1 MSEVMSDAIR
11 EHCGVVGMMCRDEK
25 IVSCLYWSLLTLN
38 HRGHESYGVA
48 VLSPDGHVSVEK
60 GLGLI
65 SDLSLEEFH
74 AWEKELRGR
83 LGIGHVR
90 YATSGQLSSK
100 ADLLADAQPVA
111 DEHLGKNLCIAFN
124 GNVTNLLQVSEELAS
139 GASKRSDAHVLLRVL
154 LEEYVKNDDVTDVLR
169 LICEK
174 LDGAYAIVG
183 LTESGELFAFKDPY
197 GIRPLS
203 YGFSDNVGII
213 GVASESPALAV
224 NGIELSEEL
233 KPGELVLIGNDGSI
247 ERRIIKGMCECFCAF
262 EYAYFARPD
271 SKFQGRYVYE
281 ARRELGRKLAQ
292 RYSEIARNVDVV
304 VPVPQTAEDAAYGF
318 HLETG
323 KSVEPVIVRH
333 RYLKHRAFIIP
344 AEQRKLILLH
354 KYNLLLDR
362 VRGKKVAL
370 IDDSIVRGDTLGHI
384 VRMLKGAGAR
394 EVHVFST
401 FPKIS
406 SPCFYGIDMATF
418 QELIG
423 FNRDEEEI
431 ARLLSADSV
440 NYQLINDFCDAVGTN
455 NLCLACITGSYPT
468 PYAQKLAE
476 EGRRLALE
484 GKRAEGRLFEVMGG
498 GRCRA

>member
-1 MSEVMSDAIR
+1 MSDEPR
-11 EHCGVVGMMCRDEK
+11 EHCGIVGIRCRDEGV
-25 IVSCLYWSLLTLN
+25 VSYLYWSLLTLN

-48 VLSPDGHVSVEK
+48 VFSPDGHVGIEK

-65 SDLSLEEFH
+65 SDLGLEGLH
-74 AWEKELRGR
+74 AWERELRGR

-100 ADLLADAQPVA
+100 SDLLANAQPIA
-111 DEHLGKNLCIAFN
+111 DKHLGRNLCIAFN
-124 GNVTNLLQVSEELAS
+124 GNVTNLLEVTEEFAGRVSR
-139 GASKRSDAHVLLRVL
+139 RSDAHVLLRIL
-154 LEEYVKNDDVTDVLR
+154 LEEYVKTDDVAGALR

-183 LTESGELFAFKDPY
+183 LTESGELFAFKDPH

-203 YGFSDNVGII
+203 YGFSDDIGLV
-213 GVASESPALAV
+213 GVASESPALTV
-224 NGIELSEEL
+224 NGIGLSEEL
-233 KPGELVLIGNDGSI
+233 GPGELVIISDDGGV
-247 ERRIIKGMCECFCAF
+247 ERKVVRSGCECFCAF

-271 SKFQGRYVYE
+271 SRFRGRYVYE
-281 ARRELGRKLAQ
+281 VRRELGRKLAQ
-292 RYSEIARNVDVV
+292 RYREVARNVDVI

-318 HLETG
+318 HIEAD
-323 KSVEPVIVRH
+323 KPVEPVIIRH
-333 RYLKHRAFIIP
+333 RYLKHRAFITP

-362 VRGKKVAL
+362 VHGKRIAL
-370 IDDSIVRGDTLGHI
+370 IDDSIVRGDTLSHI
-384 VRMLKGAGAR
+384 IHVLRGAGAR

-418 QELIG
+418 HELIG

-431 ARLLSADSV
+431 ARLLGADSV
-440 NYQLINDFCDAVGTN
+440 NYQSIKDFYDAVGTS
-455 NLCLACITGSYPT
+455 NLCLACVTGGYPT

-476 EGRRLALE
+476 EGRKLALE
-484 GKRAEGRLFEVMGG
+484 GRRAEGRLFEVMGG

>member
-1 MSEVMSDAIR
+1 MSDVPR
-11 EHCGVVGMMCRDEK
+11 ENCGVVGIRCQDDRV
-25 IVSCLYWSLLTLN
+25 VSYLYWALLTLN

-48 VLSPDGHVSVEK
+48 VFGPDGHVSIER

-65 SDLSLEEFH
+65 SDLGLEELCI
-74 AWEKELRGR
+74 WERELKGW

-100 ADLLADAQPVA
+100 ANLLADAQPVA
-111 DEHLGKNLCIAFN
+111 DEYLGRSLCIAFN
-124 GNVTNLLQVSEELAS
+124 GNVTNIIEVSEELVD
-139 GASKRSDAHVLLRVL
+139 GANRRSDVHTLLRVF
-154 LEEYVKNDDVTDVLR
+154 LEEYVKNDDVASALR

-183 LTESGELFAFKDPY
+183 INESGELFAFRDPH

-203 YGFSDNVGII
+203 YGFSDDVGLF

-224 NGIELSEEL
+224 NEINLLDEL
-233 KPGELVLIGNDGSI
+233 KPGELVTIGEDGNV
-247 ERRIIKGMCECFCAF
+247 ERKVVSSACECFCAF

-271 SKFQGRYVYE
+271 SRFRGRYVYE
-281 ARRELGRKLAQ
+281 VRRELGRRLAQ
-292 RYSEIARNVDVV
+292 RYQEVAKSVDVI

-323 KSVEPVIVRH
+323 KPVEPVIVRH
-333 RYLKHRAFIIP
+333 RYLKHRAFITP
-344 AEQRKLILLH
+344 TEQRKLILLH

-362 VRGKKVAL
+362 VRGKRVAL
-370 IDDSIVRGDTLGHI
+370 IDDSIVRGDTLSHI
-384 VRMLKGAGAR
+384 IRLFKGAEAR

-423 FNRDEEEI
+423 FNRDEEEV
-431 ARLLSADSV
+431 ARLLGADSV
-440 NYQLINDFCDAVGTN
+440 NYQRVDDFCDAVGTR
-455 NLCLACITGSYPT
+455 NLCLACVTGSYPT

-484 GKRAEGRLFEVMGG
+484 GRKVEGRLLEVMGER
-498 GRCRA
+498 RCRA

>member
-1 MSEVMSDAIR
+1 M
-11 EHCGVVGMMCRDEK
+11 
-25 IVSCLYWSLLTLN
+25 TLN

-48 VLSPDGHVSVEK
+48 VFNPYGHVSIEK

-65 SDLSLEEFH
+65 SDLGLEELH
-74 AWEKELRGR
+74 AWERELRGR

-100 ADLLADAQPVA
+100 ADLFADAQPVA
-111 DEHLGKNLCIAFN
+111 DEYLGKNLCIAFN
-124 GNVTNLLQVSEELAS
+124 GNVTNLLEVTEELAG
-139 GASKRSDAHVLLRVL
+139 GANRRSDAHALLRLL
-154 LEEYVKNDDVTDVLR
+154 LEEYVKRDDVAGALR
-169 LICEK
+169 LIFEE
-174 LDGAYAIVG
+174 LGGAFALVG
-183 LTESGELFAFKDPY
+183 LTESGELFAFKDPH

-203 YGFSDNVGII
+203 YGFSDDVGLV

-224 NGIELSEEL
+224 NGIGLSEEL
-233 KPGELVLIGNDGSI
+233 RPGELVIISDDGSV
-247 ERRIIKGMCECFCAF
+247 ERKIVRSECECFCAF

-271 SKFQGRYVYE
+271 SRFRGCYVYE
-281 ARRELGRKLAQ
+281 VRRELGRKLAQ
-292 RYSEIARNVDVV
+292 RYHEIARNIDVI

-323 KSVEPVIVRH
+323 KPVEPVIVRH
-333 RYLKHRAFIIP
+333 RYLKHRAFITP

-362 VRGKKVAL
+362 VRGKRVAL
-370 IDDSIVRGDTLGHI
+370 IDDSIVRGDTLSHI
-384 VRMLKGAGAR
+384 IHVLRGAGAR

-406 SPCFYGIDMATF
+406 NPCFYGIDMATF

-423 FNRDEEEI
+423 FNRDEEDV
-431 ARLLSADSV
+431 ARLLGADSV
-440 NYQLINDFCDAVGTN
+440 NYQRIEDFCDAVGAS
-455 NLCLACITGSYPT
+455 NLCFACVTGGYPT

-476 EGRRLALE
+476 EGRKLAFE
-484 GKRAEGRLFEVMGG
+484 GGRAEGRLFEVIGG

>member
-1 MSEVMSDAIR
+1 MSDVPR
-11 EHCGVVGMMCRDEK
+11 EHCGVVGIRCRDDRV
-25 IVSCLYWSLLTLN
+25 VSYLYWALLTLN

-48 VLSPDGHVSVEK
+48 VFGPNAHVSIEK

-65 SDLSLEEFH
+65 SDLGLEKLC
-74 AWEKELRGR
+74 AWEGELKGW

-100 ADLLADAQPVA
+100 ADLLVDAQPVA
-111 DEHLGKNLCIAFN
+111 DEYLGRSLCIAFN
-124 GNVTNLLQVSEELAS
+124 GNVTNLIEMWEELS
-139 GASKRSDAHVLLRVL
+139 GGASRKSDAHALLRVF
-154 LEEYVKNDDVTDVLR
+154 LEEYVKSDDVTSALK
-169 LICEK
+169 LICER

-183 LTESGELFAFKDPY
+183 INENGELFAFKDPH

-203 YGFSDNVGII
+203 YGFSDDVGLVE
-213 GVASESPALAV
+213 VASESPALMV
-224 NGIELSEEL
+224 NEVSLFDELR
-233 KPGELVLIGNDGSI
+233 PGELVIIGEDGNI
-247 ERRIIKGMCECFCAF
+247 ERKVVMCACECFCAF

-271 SKFQGRYVYE
+271 SRFHGRYVYE
-281 ARRELGRKLAQ
+281 VRRELGRRLVQ
-292 RYSEIARNVDVV
+292 RYQEVARNVDVII
-304 VPVPQTAEDAAYGF
+304 PVPQTAEDAAYGF

-323 KSVEPVIVRH
+323 KPVEPVIVRH
-333 RYLKHRAFIIP
+333 RYLKHRAFITP

-362 VRGKKVAL
+362 VRGKRIAL
-370 IDDSIVRGDTLGHI
+370 IDDSIVRGDTLSHI
-384 VRMLKGAGAR
+384 IRVLKGAGAR

-423 FNRDEEEI
+423 FNKDEEEI
-431 ARLLSADSV
+431 AKLLGADSV
-440 NYQLINDFCDAVGTN
+440 NYQQVDDFCDAVGTR
-455 NLCLACITGSYPT
+455 NLCLACVTGSYPT

-476 EGRRLALE
+476 EGRRVVLE
-484 GKRAEGRLFEVMGG
+484 GKRVEGRLLEVVGEK
-498 GRCRA
+498 RCQA

>member
-1 MSEVMSDAIR
+1 MSDAPR
-11 EHCGVVGMMCRDEK
+11 EHCGIVGIRCRDEG
-25 IVSCLYWSLLTLN
+25 IVSYLYWSLLTLN

-48 VLSPDGHVSVEK
+48 VFNPYGHVSIEK

-65 SDLSLEEFH
+65 SDLGLEELH
-74 AWEKELRGR
+74 AWERELRGR

-100 ADLLADAQPVA
+100 ADLFADAQPVA
-111 DEHLGKNLCIAFN
+111 DEYLGKNLCIAFN
-124 GNVTNLLQVSEELAS
+124 GNVTNLLEVTEELAG
-139 GASKRSDAHVLLRVL
+139 GANRRSDAHALLRLL
-154 LEEYVKNDDVTDVLR
+154 LEEYVKSDDVAGALR

-174 LDGAYAIVG
+174 LDGAYALVG
-183 LTESGELFAFKDPY
+183 LTESGELFAFKDPH

-203 YGFSDNVGII
+203 YGFSDDVGLV

-224 NGIELSEEL
+224 NGIGLSEEL
-233 KPGELVLIGNDGSI
+233 RPGELVIISDDGSV
-247 ERRIIKGMCECFCAF
+247 ERKIVRSECECFCAF

-271 SKFQGRYVYE
+271 SRFRGCYVYE
-281 ARRELGRKLAQ
+281 VRRELGRKLAQ
-292 RYSEIARNVDVV
+292 RYHEIARNIDVI

-323 KSVEPVIVRH
+323 KPVEPVIVRH
-333 RYLKHRAFIIP
+333 RYLKHRAFITP

-362 VRGKKVAL
+362 VRGKRVAL
-370 IDDSIVRGDTLGHI
+370 IDDSIVRGDTLSHI
-384 VRMLKGAGAR
+384 IHVLRGAGAR

-406 SPCFYGIDMATF
+406 NPCFYGIDMATF

-423 FNRDEEEI
+423 FNRDEEDV
-431 ARLLSADSV
+431 ARLLGADSV
-440 NYQLINDFCDAVGTN
+440 NYQRIEDFCDAVGAS
-455 NLCLACITGSYPT
+455 NLCFACVTGSYPT

-476 EGRRLALE
+476 EGRKLAFE
-484 GKRAEGRLFEVMGG
+484 GGRAEGRLFEVIGG